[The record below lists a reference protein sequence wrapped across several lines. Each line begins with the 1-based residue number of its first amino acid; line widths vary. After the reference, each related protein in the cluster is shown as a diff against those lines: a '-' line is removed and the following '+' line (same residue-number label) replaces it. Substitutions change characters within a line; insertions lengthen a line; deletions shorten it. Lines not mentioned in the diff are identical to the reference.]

1 MAASAEPTAA
11 LRVLVWYWG
20 RTGAGP
26 LYTLELLRSL
36 AAQPDLQV
44 AGSIAEGNALHDATA
59 ALGLPLECV
68 PTYNDRKSFA
78 RATLRLPLLRHR
90 FARFLRAQKFDL
102 VFSTMS
108 HLWTPLLVDCVT
120 ASGAAYIP
128 VLHDAQPHPG
138 EAQPLWRWRRQREIE
153 AARHL
158 VTLSSAVADGVARQ
172 NYFPRDRISVIPYGI
187 PAMAGA
193 RQEARLFPTTRPFR
207 FLFFGRIMAYK
218 GLALLAAAYRLLRT
232 QTTQPCE
239 LWIVGAG
246 DLTPYQT
253 ALAGLPDCTIV
264 NRWLS
269 DTEITGYL
277 NEADAVVLPYTEAS
291 QSGVTSQAYAAGL
304 PVIVTPVGG
313 LAEQVVP
320 DQTGLRA
327 TAATAEAVAAAMF
340 QMLDPIRYEGMGKA
354 VAAFRTQNTFMAQ
367 GARYAALFRQVLART
382 RNVA

>member
-1 MAASAEPTAA
+1 MAASADPTAS

-36 AAQPDLQV
+36 AAQPGLQV
-44 AGSIAEGNALHDATA
+44 AGSIAAGNTLRPETE
-59 ALGLPLECV
+59 ALGLPLESI

-78 RATLRLPLLRHR
+78 LATLRLPLLRHR
-90 FARFLRAQKFDL
+90 FESFLRTRKFDL
-102 VFSTMS
+102 VISTMN

-120 ASGAAYIP
+120 ASGTAYVP

-138 EAQPLWRWRRQREIE
+138 EAQPFWRWRRQREVD
-153 AARHL
+153 AARHI

-172 NYFPRDRISVIPYGI
+172 NNVPRDKITVIPYGI

-193 RQEARLFPTTRPFR
+193 RQETRLFPVGRPFR

-246 DLTPYQT
+246 DLTPYQA
-253 ALAGLPDCTIV
+253 ALANLPDCTIV

-277 NEADAVVLPYTEAS
+277 NDADAVVLPYTEAS

-304 PVIVTPVGG
+304 PAIVTPVGG

-320 DQTGLRA
+320 EETGVVA
-327 TAATAEAVAAAMF
+327 TAASAAAVATAM
-340 QMLDPIRYEGMGKA
+340 QRLLDPACYARMGKA
-354 VAAFRTQNTFMAQ
+354 VAAYRAQNTFMAQ
-367 GARYAALFRQVLART
+367 GERYAALFRRIVSEGA
-382 RNVA
+382 AEP